1 MLNLTCSI
9 AIITCDEK
17 VRELFLVAV
26 SPRLHDA
33 SAVCCRDQ
41 AQEPSA
47 LGWLER
53 QFLQQALM
61 CRSVE
66 VLGAFHLSQAHD
78 FVTNGV
84 LDP

>member
-17 VRELFLVAV
+17 FQN